1 MIKNNLYKIL
11 TGSIIKMD
19 KNRFDRFV
27 PTSDDK
33 YKRLSYT
40 KT

>member
-27 PTSDDK
+27 PNK
-33 YKRLSYT
+33 
-40 KT
+40 